1 MCAICHTLSSM
12 GNVTGIKEIMF
23 RACEW
28 DEFPDGDD
36 SSVLVHDRYG
46 LRGKK
51 LSRLT
56 LDFNALN
63 FCFRLEGESW
73 NKSG

>member
-1 MCAICHTLSSM
+1 M

-23 RACEW
+23 RAYEW
-28 DEFPDGDD
+28 DEFPDDDD
-36 SSVLVHDRYG
+36 SSVLVHDIYG

-56 LDFNALN
+56 LDFNA
-63 FCFRLEGESW
+63 
-73 NKSG
+73 